1 MRYRIWIGVGIGV
14 VLLLAAANL
23 AILAIYPPGSQHVKE
38 PVKMVDW
45 IVVSAPGFECRGG
58 SGEMSPV
65 IVYDEKSDS
74 WLLQGDTIRSR
85 EYADPLS
92 PGRARYTPDIAIEG
106 DTIGIDFLIE
116 NRAREDCADANL
128 TLTTVVERLDPVTG
142 SLEEEPISSSI
153 PIAVPIGDLAV
164 GGWCEARVTVD
175 LPRPEPEENLR
186 LTVTLTTPYTFTTP
200 NGTPVD
206 FDYRRVTVTVLGT
219 DTSWKEEP
227 DPGSTPDLEYN
238 RARLPRGSAVFIV
251 QGADAPPIIPLPTM
265 TAG

>member
-1 MRYRIWIGVGIGV
+1 MNYRIWIGVGIGV
-14 VLLLAAANL
+14 VLLLAAANI

-92 PGRARYTPDIAIEG
+92 PGRDQYTPDIAIKG

-116 NRAREDCADANL
+116 NRAREDFADANL

-175 LPRPEPEENLR
+175 LPRPEPKENLR

-206 FDYRRVTVTVLGT
+206 FDYRRETVTVLGT

-227 DPGSTPDLEYN
+227 DPGSTPDPDYN

-251 QGADAPPIIPLPTM
+251 QGTNALPPVTLPTM